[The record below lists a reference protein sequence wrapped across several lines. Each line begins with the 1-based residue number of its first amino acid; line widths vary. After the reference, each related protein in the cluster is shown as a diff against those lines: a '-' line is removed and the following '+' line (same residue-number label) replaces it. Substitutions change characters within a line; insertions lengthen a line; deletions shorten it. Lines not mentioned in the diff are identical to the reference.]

1 MTNVEDSPVIASAS
15 EAIHL
20 SAKQV
25 WIASSLSLL
34 AMTNSFRPRVR
45 VLMRF
50 ATHSALI
57 LRSALK
63 RASRRMGRGPQG
75 SRRPLHGLLTMRVS
89 LALLADLPPWQIK
102 SAPWSCGRLTRR
114 ANHFGLSEMKVK
126 PRNQKY
132 FCFRLT
138 QISSLIRTVSSHQR
152 GDRASSRA
160 RGGMRWTRQHQ
171 ASECKPDE

>member
-1 MTNVEDSPVIASAS
+1 MCTSCASGSRDAVNLGALVS
-15 EAIHL
+15 
-20 SAKQV
+20 V
-25 WIASSLSLL
+25 FDVL
-34 AMTNSFRPRVR
+34 ARRFRA
-45 VLMRF
+45 LMV
-50 ATHSALI
+50 
-57 LRSALK
+57 
-63 RASRRMGRGPQG
+63 SRRAQPVF
-75 SRRPLHGLLTMRVS
+75 LV
-89 LALLADLPPWQIK
+89 ADLLPWQIK
-102 SAPWSCGRLTRR
+102 SAHLGCGKLTRR